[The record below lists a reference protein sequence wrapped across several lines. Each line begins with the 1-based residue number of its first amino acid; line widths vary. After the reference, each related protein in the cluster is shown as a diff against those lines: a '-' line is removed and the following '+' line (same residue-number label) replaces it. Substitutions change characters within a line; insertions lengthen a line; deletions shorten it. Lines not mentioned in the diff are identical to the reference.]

1 MKSPLPPQKGAPE
14 TVSPSSHVA
23 ATIANRKIPETFTL
37 RQATRYGGVTL
48 LSDFVRAQGIDRAL
62 EEAFGQD
69 KPPCATYSLPESLR
83 HLLDGSLLG
92 LERIWHF
99 EELEQEPLRCVKR
112 GRERLPDFTLLY
124 RELARVDTAEKLGR
138 LRWVGEQLVRQAL
151 AAQSWSVLNFDSTVE
166 TLYGEQEGTRLGA
179 NPHKRGRPSYHP
191 LLCRERTSGL
201 VVNSRLR
208 PGDAGTATGAVD
220 FLTQSV
226 ARLPRSSRR
235 RLLLRADRGFDAE
248 PLYARCEQ
256 RGWHSVVKLRVTP
269 DLASQIWTHAE
280 HGRWRRIETA
290 ADTLLE
296 VTNVEFQRQRWS
308 RPRRVVVTRR
318 RDPATPQ
325 GHLWDAVGYNDA
337 AYVTD
342 LDWAPEDIAAFS
354 DKRAD
359 VEKAIH
365 ELKEDFGIDRVPTG
379 QFLPNA
385 ADLELTI
392 LAFNL
397 LGLSQREILGWAVLQ
412 RAKTLR
418 RRVVALAGQLIHTA
432 GRWVLTLA
440 ETCRWQPD
448 LLRARQKLA
457 ALGP

>member
-1 MKSPLPPQKGAPE
+1 MSA
-14 TVSPSSHVA
+14 SSHA
-23 ATIANRKIPETFTL
+23 RPSIANRKIRETFPL
-37 RQATRYGGVTL
+37 HRATRYGGFNG
-48 LSDFVRAQGIDRAL
+48 LSDFVRAQGIDHAL

-69 KPPCATYSLPESLR
+69 KAPWATYSLPETLR

-99 EELEQEPLRCVKR
+99 EELEQEPLLCLKR

-124 RELARVDTAEKLGR
+124 RELARFDSGEKLGR
-138 LRWVGEQLVRQAL
+138 LRWVGERLVRQAL
-151 AAQSWSVLNFDSTVE
+151 GAQDWDALDFDSTVE
-166 TLYGEQEGTRLGA
+166 TLYGKQEGARLGP
-179 NPHKRGRPSYHP
+179 NPHKPGRPSYHP

-208 PGDAGTATGAVD
+208 PGDTGTATGAVG
-220 FLTQSV
+220 FLSQSV
-226 ARLPRSSRR
+226 ARLPWSRR
-235 RLLLRADRGFDAE
+235 RVILVRADRGFDHEA
-248 PLYARCEQ
+248 LYARCER
-256 RGWHSVVKLRVTP
+256 RGWHYVVKLRVTP
-269 DLASQIWTHAE
+269 DLASRIWTRATE
-280 HGRWRRIETA
+280 GRWRRIETED
-290 ADTLLE
+290 DTLVE
-296 VTNVEFQRQRWS
+296 VAELRFQRRCWS
-308 RPRRVVVTRR
+308 RPRRVILTRR
-318 RDPATPQ
+318 QDPANPQ
-325 GHLWDAVGYNDA
+325 GHLWDALGYNDA

-342 LDWAPEDIAAFS
+342 LDWTPEAVAAFY

-385 ADLELTI
+385 ADLELKI

-397 LGLSQREILGWAVLQ
+397 LVLSQRQALGWAVLQ

-418 RRVVALAGQLIHTA
+418 RRVIALAGQLIRTA
-432 GRWVLTLA
+432 GRWVLKLA
-440 ETCRWQPD
+440 EGWPWEAD
-448 LLRARQKLA
+448 LLRARQRLA